1 MFNLIC
7 MAHSQINWWI
17 MLKLPFKILNISPII
32 GIRDIETLIL
42 VVVCKEYMSYVKAT
56 IKKLWGF
63 WLEM

>member
-1 MFNLIC
+1 
-7 MAHSQINWWI
+7 